1 MLQKAWKGTV
11 SLLSKPATT
20 QKSRSYVPVLQ
31 VAQRGLTVSPE
42 TLRDTPQIV
51 FHRFFHSLWKT
62 QRTLQGL
69 AAPLDKPQN
78 TCYDVF
84 MKLRNL
90 KNRENPKNQKT
101 QKLEI

>member
-1 MLQKAWKGTV
+1 MLLKAWKGTV

-51 FHRFFHSLWKT
+51 FHRFFHSPVENSKT
-62 QRTLQGL
+62 L
-69 AAPLDKPQN
+69 
-78 TCYDVF
+78 
-84 MKLRNL
+84 
-90 KNRENPKNQKT
+90 
-101 QKLEI
+101 